1 MRDRIRFL
9 EQELLVSRTTHTNAP
24 APAPA
29 PTTLILPPSNFG
41 APPPPSAP
49 AAPAPAPKMNETI
62 HCNFNESEK
71 IILLNKQIA
80 HLESEL

>member
-24 APAPA
+24 APPSAPA
-29 PTTLILPPSNFG
+29 TTTLILPPSNFG
-41 APPPPSAP
+41 APPPPPAP
-49 AAPAPAPKMNETI
+49 AAPAPKANDTI